1 MEIAAKNNTLVNEQI
16 KGKELRV
23 ISDTGEQLGIM
34 SSAQA
39 LALAEEQ
46 DLDLVLIAPNA
57 KPPVCKIM
65 NYGKYC
71 FEQAK
76 KAKENKKKQKTL
88 EIKEIRLSLNID
100 VHDFNTKLKQA
111 ERFLKAGNKVKCSIR
126 LRGRE
131 MGHSDMGVQTMNAQ
145 INLPDN
151 LMTTEHYAYLLQE
164 IHEIHRKV
172 DRLLQTPQFIGE
184 WLNGTE
190 FCKKYNISR
199 PTLYRKVQNGL
210 IEVQTLDNIKRYRIK
225 EGA

>member
-1 MEIAAKNNTLVNEQI
+1 MQVNSAVLILRRFLGAFLFCKLSKKRRCLDIAAKNNTLVNEQI

-34 SSAQA
+34 SSREA
-39 LALAEEQ
+39 LDIAEER

-76 KAKENKKKQKTL
+76 KAKENKKKQKTM

-100 VHDFNTKLKQA
+100 VHDFNTKVKQA

-131 MGHSDMGVQTMNAQ
+131 MGHSDMGVDTMKRFAETCEEFASIEKQPKLEGRQ
-145 INLPDN
+145 I
-151 LMTTEHYAYLLQE
+151 LMFLVAKQS
-164 IHEIHRKV
+164 K
-172 DRLLQTPQFIGE
+172 
-184 WLNGTE
+184 
-190 FCKKYNISR
+190 
-199 PTLYRKVQNGL
+199 
-210 IEVQTLDNIKRYRIK
+210 
-225 EGA
+225 

>member
-1 MEIAAKNNTLVNEQI
+1 MEIAAKDNTLVNEQI
-16 KGKELRV
+16 RGKELRI

-34 SSAQA
+34 SSREA
-39 LALAEEQ
+39 LAIAEEK
-46 DLDLVLIAPNA
+46 DLDLVMIAPNA

-131 MGHSDMGVQTMNAQ
+131 MGHSEMGVQTMKRFADGCAEFATIEKQPKLEGRQ
-145 INLPDN
+145 I
-151 LMTTEHYAYLLQE
+151 LMFLVA
-164 IHEIHRKV
+164 
-172 DRLLQTPQFIGE
+172 
-184 WLNGTE
+184 
-190 FCKKYNISR
+190 KKD
-199 PTLYRKVQNGL
+199 K
-210 IEVQTLDNIKRYRIK
+210 
-225 EGA
+225 

>member
-131 MGHSDMGVQTMNAQ
+131 MGHSDMGVQMMKRFAESCEEFAKIEKQPKLEGRQ
-145 INLPDN
+145 I
-151 LMTTEHYAYLLQE
+151 LMFLVSNQA
-164 IHEIHRKV
+164 K
-172 DRLLQTPQFIGE
+172 
-184 WLNGTE
+184 
-190 FCKKYNISR
+190 
-199 PTLYRKVQNGL
+199 
-210 IEVQTLDNIKRYRIK
+210 
-225 EGA
+225 

>member
-1 MEIAAKNNTLVNEQI
+1 MQVNSAVLILRRFPGAFLFVNIKPINKRRCLNIAAKNNTLVNEQI

-23 ISDTGEQLGIM
+23 ISDDGEQLGIM
-34 SSAQA
+34 SSAEA
-39 LALAEEQ
+39 LHIAEEK

-76 KAKENKKKQKTL
+76 KAKENKKKQKTM

-100 VHDFNTKLKQA
+100 VHDFNTKVKQA

-131 MGHSDMGVQTMNAQ
+131 MGHSDMGVDTMKRFAEACEEFSSIEKQPKLEGRQ
-145 INLPDN
+145 I
-151 LMTTEHYAYLLQE
+151 LMFLVSKQS
-164 IHEIHRKV
+164 K
-172 DRLLQTPQFIGE
+172 
-184 WLNGTE
+184 
-190 FCKKYNISR
+190 
-199 PTLYRKVQNGL
+199 
-210 IEVQTLDNIKRYRIK
+210 
-225 EGA
+225 

>member
-34 SSAQA
+34 SSREA
-39 LALAEEQ
+39 LAIAEER

-57 KPPVCKIM
+57 KPPVCKVM

-76 KAKENKKKQKTL
+76 KAKENKKKQKTM

-100 VHDFNTKLKQA
+100 DHDFNTKLKHA
-111 ERFLKAGNKVKCSIR
+111 ERFLKAGNKVKVSIR

-131 MGHSDMGVQTMNAQ
+131 MGHSEMGVQTMKRFAEACEEFANVEKQPKLEGRQ
-145 INLPDN
+145 I
-151 LMTTEHYAYLLQE
+151 LMFLAA
-164 IHEIHRKV
+164 K
-172 DRLLQTPQFIGE
+172 PA
-184 WLNGTE
+184 
-190 FCKKYNISR
+190 K
-199 PTLYRKVQNGL
+199 
-210 IEVQTLDNIKRYRIK
+210 
-225 EGA
+225 

>member
-34 SSAQA
+34 SSREA
-39 LALAEEQ
+39 LAIAEER

-57 KPPVCKIM
+57 KPPVCKVM

-76 KAKENKKKQKTL
+76 KAKENKKKQKTM

-100 VHDFNTKLKQA
+100 VHDFNTKLKHA
-111 ERFLKAGNKVKCSIR
+111 ERFLKAGNKVKVSIR

-131 MGHSDMGVQTMNAQ
+131 MGHSEMGVQTMKRFAEACEEFANVEKQPKLEGRQ
-145 INLPDN
+145 I
-151 LMTTEHYAYLLQE
+151 LMFLAA
-164 IHEIHRKV
+164 K
-172 DRLLQTPQFIGE
+172 PA
-184 WLNGTE
+184 
-190 FCKKYNISR
+190 K
-199 PTLYRKVQNGL
+199 
-210 IEVQTLDNIKRYRIK
+210 
-225 EGA
+225 